1 MKKETKKETKKEQE
15 LDSVVLL
22 IRGDAVSTFEE
33 DGKFTVKIAVSPERI
48 EKIEN
53 AIVDLNGNLHFAD
66 VPEYYEGEYEECF
79 SAKTSFSIP
88 IYDTTG
94 NQINADEEDYQIYPG
109 ADAIFKL
116 VFKEVVYR
124 KKKYV
129 SAYLL
134 GATIIKQ
141 GEKYEGNT
149 TSFDDFKDMLKEED
163 VQF

>member
-1 MKKETKKETKKEQE
+1 MKKENKNQE
-15 LDSVVLL
+15 SNSVVLL
-22 IRGDAVSTFEE
+22 IRGDAAATFVE

-53 AIVDLNGNLHFAD
+53 AIVELNGDLHFAD
-66 VPEYYEGEYEECF
+66 VPEYYEGEHEECF
-79 SAKTSFSIP
+79 NAKTNYPIP

-109 ADAIFKL
+109 ADALFKVL
-116 VFKEVVYR
+116 FKEVVYR

-129 SAYLL
+129 SGYLL

-141 GEKYEGNT
+141 GEKFEVST
-149 TSFDDFKDMLKEED
+149 TSFEDFKDMLNEEEIE
-163 VQF
+163 F

>member
-1 MKKETKKETKKEQE
+1 MKRETKKEQE
-15 LDSVVLL
+15 LDAVVLL
-22 IRGDAVSTFEE
+22 IRGDAASTYEE

-53 AIVDLNGNLHFAD
+53 AIVHFNANLHFTD
-66 VPEYYEGEYEECF
+66 VPEYYEGEYEDCF
-79 SAKTSFSIP
+79 NAKTIYPIP
-88 IYDTTG
+88 IYDTAG
-94 NQINADEEDYQIYPG
+94 EQINADEEDYQIYPG

-124 KKKYV
+124 KKKCV

-141 GEKYEGNT
+141 GEKFEGNT
-149 TSFDDFKDMLKEED
+149 TSFDDFKDMLKED

>member
-1 MKKETKKETKKEQE
+1 MKKETKKRNENQE

-33 DGKFTVKIAVSPERI
+33 DGKFTVKIAVSPEII

-53 AIVDLNGNLHFAD
+53 AIVDLNGDLHFAD
-66 VPEYYEGEYEECF
+66 VPEYYEGEHEECF
-79 SAKTSFSIP
+79 SAKTSFPIP
-88 IYDTTG
+88 IYDSTG

-129 SAYLL
+129 SGYLL

-141 GEKYEGNT
+141 GEKFEGST
-149 TSFDDFKDMLKEED
+149 TSFEDFKDMLNEEEIE
-163 VQF
+163 F

>member
-1 MKKETKKETKKEQE
+1 MKKETKKRNENQE

-22 IRGDAVSTFEE
+22 IRGDAASTFEE

-53 AIVDLNGNLHFAD
+53 AIVDLNGDLHFAD
-66 VPEYYEGEYEECF
+66 VPEYYEGEHEECF
-79 SAKTSFSIP
+79 SAKTSYPIP

-109 ADAIFKL
+109 ADALFKL

-141 GEKYEGNT
+141 GEKFEGNT
-149 TSFDDFKDMLKEED
+149 TSFDDFKDMLSEED